1 MLEAARDLY
10 AIAPGA
16 FIAARNQLA
25 KELKAAGHAE
35 DATTVARLRRP
46 RLAEWALNRL
56 AHAGAASVDRFAH
69 ATAEAQRAQSA
80 AIGGDPTALRAATI
94 ELRDA
99 LNAVADGAVAQL
111 TADGGSGE
119 GQRDDVTAILR
130 QLVATADPSP
140 LVAGVVGSEAIV
152 STGEFF
158 PGAPDP
164 VVRATP
170 DREKPPRATPAG
182 PTAAAPPKAAPL
194 GATPLRTDPLKGMP
208 HKREPIK
215 PVPATPGKQELAA
228 VRAMARAE
236 RLGLRRRADKARAAE
251 QAATSAVEQ
260 AQATLAERRQALKV
274 AQAGTRAAEAA
285 LAEFE
290 SAHTDDN
297 DNDNDNGAQ
306 NRDHNHDT

>member
-1 MLEAARDLY
+1 MLEAARGLY
-10 AIAPGA
+10 AIAPEG
-16 FIAARNQLA
+16 FITARNQLA
-25 KELKAAGHAE
+25 KELKAAGQAE
-35 DATTVARLRRP
+35 DAATVAKLRRP

-56 AHAGAASVDRFAH
+56 AHAGAVSVDRFAH
-69 ATAEAQRAQSA
+69 ATADAQRAQSA
-80 AIGGDPTALRAATI
+80 AIGGDPTALRAATT

-99 LNAVADGAVAQL
+99 LNAVADEAVAQL
-111 TADGGSGE
+111 SGDGSSGE

-152 STGEFF
+152 SSGEFF

-164 VVRATP
+164 VAQATP
-170 DREKPPRATPAG
+170 AREKPPRATPAR
-182 PTAAAPPKAAPL
+182 PTAGAPPKVAPL
-194 GATPLRTDPLKGMP
+194 KADPLKADPLKAMP

-215 PVPATPGKQELAA
+215 PVRATPTKQELAA

-236 RLGLRRRADKARAAE
+236 RLGLGRRADKARAAE
-251 QAATSAVEQ
+251 QAATIAVEQ
-260 AQATLAERRQALKV
+260 AQATLAERRRALKV
-274 AQAGTRAAEAA
+274 AHAEARAAEAA

-297 DNDNDNGAQ
+297 DNGDQ
-306 NRDHNHDT
+306 NRDHNDDT